1 MRLLKEIV
9 QWIFLTAGV
18 REPKFSRCRNNSDFS
33 LVRIFRQLENQH
45 NFANRFTVLNKH
57 LLLKEV

>member
-1 MRLLKEIV
+1 MKTTPE
-9 QWIFLTAGV
+9 
-18 REPKFSRCRNNSDFS
+18 KNNSEFS

-45 NFANRFTVLNKH
+45 NFPNRFTVLLTLTVLNKH

>member
-1 MRLLKEIV
+1 MVEIV
-9 QWIFLTAGV
+9 ERIFLTAGV
-18 REPKFSRCRNNSDFS
+18 REPTFSECLDNSDIL

-45 NFANRFTVLNKH
+45 NCSNRFTVLNKH